1 MYKGKIK
8 QQEKDLLILDEK
20 IKNYKDIIIENDR
33 ECPLVNNN

>member
-20 IKNYKDIIIENDR
+20 IKKYQDIIIENDR
-33 ECPLVNNN
+33 ESPLVNNN

>member
-20 IKNYKDIIIENDR
+20 IKKYKDIIIENDR
-33 ECPLVNNN
+33 ESPLVNNN